1 MVKTMVITNDI
12 FLLDNLLVE
21 FEKNKMRV
29 QLVKIST
36 SKEET
41 LKYLQGA
48 EPDLVL
54 FDEVVR
60 NDYDKNFF
68 RTYNIRS
75 TTVRNNKNGLISKNT
90 IDNIKD
96 LIKEVDVDMK
106 RIKVINELVELGYKE
121 KYKGTQYLADAVMQI
136 YLNRDRII
144 NNFQKDVYPVLSKK
158 YGKTILNI
166 KSSINKATETMY
178 YDGDI
183 EKLEKYFQCES
194 EVKPTTK
201 NIVLTVANNMF

>member
-1 MVKTMVITNDI
+1 MSKRHYYMEQEKNAQIICKKEEVFMVKTMVITNDI

-21 FEKNKMRV
+21 FEKNKMKV

-106 RIKVINELVELGYKE
+106 RISGVGI
-121 KYKGTQYLADAVMQI
+121 
-136 YLNRDRII
+136 
-144 NNFQKDVYPVLSKK
+144 
-158 YGKTILNI
+158 
-166 KSSINKATETMY
+166 
-178 YDGDI
+178 
-183 EKLEKYFQCES
+183 
-194 EVKPTTK
+194 
-201 NIVLTVANNMF
+201 